1 MTKSQI
7 SAMLCVLAL
16 MGCGAAGD
24 PVAPDVTIKAEA
36 RVGIATN

>member
-16 MGCGAAGD
+16 MGCGAAGE
-24 PVAPDVTIKAEA
+24 PVAPGVTIEAEA
-36 RVGIATN
+36 RVGVVVQ